1 MQCVSLSTGWRPIG
15 LRFLDLVSHSGL
27 HTHAAS
33 VLEPLRARAGCSGL
47 ELGLRAAVPLLAGPL
62 TERPGRGQSRA
73 GRRAG
78 TMLSADGP
86 QIVQLDLG
94 QGGLQGAPFKRT
106 WSFSVQSRQLTDES
120 EANLVDSDCLAVF
133 KHGFSLSLTV
143 GDPGSVFWEP
153 ST

>member
-1 MQCVSLSTGWRPIG
+1 MG
-15 LRFLDLVSHSGL
+15 
-27 HTHAAS
+27 
-33 VLEPLRARAGCSGL
+33 RA
-47 ELGLRAAVPLLAGPL
+47 ELGAEQGPCSL
-62 TERPGRGQSRA
+62 PTA
-73 GRRAG
+73 
-78 TMLSADGP
+78 P

-143 GDPGSVFWEP
+143 GDPGPVFWEP